1 MKQLQVVNDKQLDVV
16 LLPHSAST
24 GTELKDGETGRVV
37 NVQGGLG
44 QPAGSLMDTRKISRV
59 SIPSCISWLLI
70 RASELI
76 ILMTSDSEDISRLNT
91 PTGSCRFSA
100 TCSTMFIASEV
111 LPIDGR
117 AATTIISPG
126 CRPVVI
132 LSRFSNRSPPRLWSP
147 CF

>member
-1 MKQLQVVNDKQLDVV
+1 M
-16 LLPHSAST
+16 
-24 GTELKDGETGRVV
+24 
-37 NVQGGLG
+37 
-44 QPAGSLMDTRKISRV
+44 
-59 SIPSCISWLLI
+59 PSCISWLLI
-70 RASELI
+70 RARELI

-91 PTGSCRFSA
+91 PTGSFASSA

-132 LSRFSNRSPPRLWSP
+132 LSRSVKPVSTPVVEPLFLNSSSIFATASRTCSEILGMSTTL
-147 CF
+147 